1 MLYRAQLRAAPS
13 FWLLQS
19 IGWCCLGLASL
30 LVVLPYLRQPWEL
43 GYPNLETLFTDQL
56 VMWFGIFF
64 ATLGLR
70 PVCRSLLQRSLPWF
84 QLQLRALAWSL
95 VVGTASALAISR
107 LIIATPEHTEM
118 LEACFK
124 ASAILYLWCN
134 LYFSIKLQL
143 HSRPH
148 SLSEVAHT
156 LERDAYTPDSQDAKQ
171 LGSNACCYASRFS
184 IRTGSRLQ
192 IVGVNDVEWISAAG
206 DYSELHTCTGI
217 HLLRETMKSL
227 EQRLDPARF
236 ARIHR
241 SRIVCL
247 PRILELRSTENR
259 EYIVKLSDG
268 SQHRCSRTYAPRINN
283 WLRDNH

>member
-1 MLYRAQLRAAPS
+1 MLCRALLRAPS

-30 LVVLPYLRQPWEL
+30 LMVLPYVRQPWEL

-84 QLQLRALAWSL
+84 QLQLRALSWSL
-95 VVGTASALAISR
+95 VVGTASTLAISR
-107 LIIATPEHTEM
+107 LITATPEHIEM
-118 LEACFK
+118 LEACLK

-134 LYFSIKLQL
+134 LYFSIKVQQ
-143 HSRPH
+143 HSQSH
-148 SLSEVAHT
+148 SLAEVAVT
-156 LERDAYTPDSQDAKQ
+156 LQPDAHKPDSLDAKQ
-171 LGSNACCYASRFS
+171 LDSNTGCYASRFS
-184 IRTGSRLQ
+184 IRSGSRLL

-206 DYSELHTCTGI
+206 DYSELHTCTGT

-227 EQRLDPARF
+227 EQRLDPTRF

-247 PRILELRSTENR
+247 PRILELRSIENR

-268 SQHRCSRTYAPRINN
+268 THHRCSRTYASRISS